1 MRAKASYKK
10 VAAWLISASLI
21 SGLFLFSISANKAA
35 QSATQILNTDDICI
49 VAPATSFDP
58 NWGIALYAPR
68 KVPADARCPVCGM
81 YPSKSLD
88 WAGQVIFKNGDT
100 HFFDSPLSLFI
111 YMQSPE
117 RYNAARRI
125 SDIAVSFVTDSSSG
139 LWIKTENAFFVSGS
153 NAKGPMRAGN
163 FVAFAD
169 KEIAKKFI
177 QTRGGTVLR
186 AQQIEPQLLLSLN
199 SSRRHQHTQST
210 TSHSP

>member
-1 MRAKASYKK
+1 MRAKASSKK

-21 SGLFLFSISANKAA
+21 SGLLWFSISANKAA
-35 QSATQILNTDDICI
+35 QSDTQIPNTDDICI

-68 KVPADARCPVCGM
+68 KVPVDARCPVCGM
-81 YPSKSLD
+81 YPSKSID

-139 LWIKTENAFFVSGS
+139 HWIKTENAFFVSGS

-177 QTRGGTVLR
+177 QTRGGTLLR
-186 AQQIEPQLLLSLN
+186 VHQIEPQLLLSLN
-199 SSRRHQHTQST
+199 NSRRHQHTQST
-210 TSHSP
+210 SNHSP

>member
-139 LWIKTENAFFVSGS
+139 RWIKTENAFFVSGS

-199 SSRRHQHTQST
+199 SLRRHQHTQST